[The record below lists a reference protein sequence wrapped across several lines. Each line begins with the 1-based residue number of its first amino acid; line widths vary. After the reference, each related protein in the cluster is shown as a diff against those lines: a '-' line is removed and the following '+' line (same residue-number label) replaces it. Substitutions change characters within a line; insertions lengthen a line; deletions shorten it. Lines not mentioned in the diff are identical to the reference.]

1 MLEPTQ
7 SVEAEQTSDAGRLVE
22 GAVGGGNQMPG
33 VRLAAGDGVRP
44 DPELAERPKR
54 RKFTAAYKLKILREA
69 AGASKPGEITAML
82 RREGLYTSHLTS
94 WRKQQDAGGLAGLEP
109 RKRGPAGPSAEQVQV
124 RALEAKLER
133 AERELLTARR
143 VIEVQE
149 KLSAL
154 LEDVLAPKRASP
166 NTRPRP
172 GS

>member
-7 SVEAEQTSDAGRLVE
+7 SVELMETPRAQDVE
-22 GAVGGGNQMPG
+22 GAGGDRG
-33 VRLAAGDGVRP
+33 VLGGAPARGVRP

-54 RKFTAAYKLKILREA
+54 RKFTAGYELRIVREA
-69 AGASKPGEITAML
+69 AAASRPGEITAML

-109 RKRGPAGPSAEQVQV
+109 RKRGPVGPTPEQVQV
-124 RALEAKLER
+124 RVLQAKLDR
-133 AERELLTARR
+133 AESELVTARR

-166 NTRPRP
+166 STQPRH

>member
-7 SVEAEQTSDAGRLVE
+7 SVESEVRSGVVQNVE
-22 GAVGGGNQMPG
+22 GAGGDRGVLDGARPG
-33 VRLAAGDGVRP
+33 ARP

-54 RKFTAAYKLKILREA
+54 RTFTAAYKLRILGEA
-69 AGASKPGEITAML
+69 AGATKSGEIASLL

-94 WRKQQDAGGLAGLEP
+94 WRKQQDAGALAGLEP

-124 RALEAKLER
+124 RALEAKLAR
-133 AERELLTARR
+133 AEAELVTARR

-166 NTRPRP
+166 STPNRHGR
-172 GS
+172 

>member
-1 MLEPTQ
+1 
-7 SVEAEQTSDAGRLVE
+7 
-22 GAVGGGNQMPG
+22 
-33 VRLAAGDGVRP
+33 VRP

-54 RKFTAAYKLKILREA
+54 RKFTAGYELRIVREA
-69 AGASKPGEITAML
+69 AAASRPGEITAML

-109 RKRGPAGPSAEQVQV
+109 RKRGPVGPTPEQVQV
-124 RALEAKLER
+124 RVLQAKLDR
-133 AERELLTARR
+133 AESELVTARR

-166 NTRPRP
+166 STQPRH